1 MIDAAISTCHACM
14 CVYHWEPTVSLI
26 GGAAICHSVCTVRDA
41 NAHSLVYWLMA
52 LPLPVSVSIYVSHL
66 LLRVSM
72 FGYQFSFIADRLSRS
87 KDVMSSYRVELRQ
100 VLKEVGKGTF
110 AEYDGRGKAHKS
122 PPHSKFTLLNI

>member
-1 MIDAAISTCHACM
+1 MHACV
-14 CVYHWEPTVSLI
+14 CTIGSRLSLI

-41 NAHSLVYWLMA
+41 NVGCAHSLVDWPMA
-52 LPLPVSVSIYVSHL
+52 LPLLVSVSVSVSHL

-87 KDVMSSYRVELRQ
+87 KDVLSSYRVELRQ

-110 AEYDGRGKAHKS
+110 AEYDGRGKVHKS
-122 PPHSKFTLLNI
+122 PPHSKYIHLNI